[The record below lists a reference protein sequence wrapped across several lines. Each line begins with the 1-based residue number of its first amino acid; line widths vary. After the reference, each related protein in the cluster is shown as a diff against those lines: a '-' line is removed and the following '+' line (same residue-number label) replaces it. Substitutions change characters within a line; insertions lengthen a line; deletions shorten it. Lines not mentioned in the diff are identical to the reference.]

1 MPIYVSDGGL
11 TRTRKVKRNGKVR
24 GVMKRDNLEEAVAR
38 GRGNIIYQSTILGEA
53 KHERGK

>member
-1 MPIYVSDGGL
+1 MRVNNAGGL
-11 TRTRKVKRNGKVR
+11 TIVRKRKKNGVAR
-24 GVMKRDNLEEAVAR
+24 GTLYKDNLEEAVAR